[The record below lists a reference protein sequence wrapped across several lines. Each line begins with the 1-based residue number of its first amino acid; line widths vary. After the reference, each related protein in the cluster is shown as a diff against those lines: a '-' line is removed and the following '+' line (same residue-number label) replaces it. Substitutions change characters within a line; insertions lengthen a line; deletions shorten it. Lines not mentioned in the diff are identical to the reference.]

1 MQLLPWIGRYLSDTQ
16 KPAVIIE
23 LKWDRSAEGA
33 ISQIKNRE
41 YVNALNDY
49 KGNLILAG
57 VNYNRKTKKHTCVI
71 EKIKI

>member
-1 MQLLPWIGRYLSDTQ
+1 MD

-23 LKWDRSAEGA
+23 LKWDRIAEGA

-57 VNYNRKTKKHTCVI
+57 VNYNRKTKKHTFVI